1 MSWLFFLFIQTEPE
15 SILYTLFMW
24 YMIDVI
30 MWVNL
35 QFTNDRELLKNSGW
49 QMSNLILTQ
58 VSERC
63 NKIDLVK

>member
-1 MSWLFFLFIQTEPE
+1 MLWLFFLFIQTEPE

-35 QFTNDRELLKNSGW
+35 QFTNDRKLLKNSGW

-58 VSERC
+58 VSERW
-63 NKIDLVK
+63 NKINVVK